1 MILTPWVADHP
12 TLLDM
17 PTRPRAVYLTLAVHA
32 DAQGAPDNSV
42 DAATVARLSY
52 KQTRDTLVAA
62 GLLEQLPGGRWQV
75 LAPRQ
80 EA

>member
-12 TLLDM
+12 TLLEM

-32 DAQGAPDNSV
+32 DAQGAPDDSV

-52 KQTRDTLVAA
+52 KQTRDTLTAA
-62 GLLEQLPGGRWQV
+62 GLLQQLPSGRWQV